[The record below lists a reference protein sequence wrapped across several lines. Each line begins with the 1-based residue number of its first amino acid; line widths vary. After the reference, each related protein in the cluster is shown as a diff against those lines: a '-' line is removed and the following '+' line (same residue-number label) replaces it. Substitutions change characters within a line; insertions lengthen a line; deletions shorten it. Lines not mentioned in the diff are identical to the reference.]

1 MDRNLLTVLLTF
13 TLLHFPFAEAQGKPD
28 ASASDWQAYVAGL
41 PALQEKFIPLLRDPE
56 DPRLRQE
63 LYKFMYSNLSWGYFT
78 RMYQDESYPDFWPM
92 FNQVY
97 PIGFANP
104 DDSYYQAVIDDK
116 GVYRITGERGSTRI
130 FDVQIGSGPLSSW
143 GTGQLGPTKRNFE
156 IDKHV
161 TVNADGA
168 FDFILSPERPEAYQ
182 GDWLPLDPGASF
194 IWIRQI
200 AYDWENEK
208 DGVVT
213 IERLD
218 VPARRAREST
228 ERMSERMSVL
238 SEFVE
243 NWTAL
248 FLNWEKF
255 SGSPFLV
262 NDVEVLDYSHGGGIT
277 TQRYIKGKFEIADGE
292 ALILETE
299 VPKECRYW
307 MFHLADEFLSSLNWL
322 HNQVSIN
329 GHYAKLDSDG
339 KFRAVISNTDPGVA
353 NWLDASGYQHG
364 HIVGRWK
371 ECSSY
376 PKPGVKKVKV
386 ADVRHHLP
394 KDTSMVTPE
403 EREATL
409 RKMRKAAQL
418 RRRW

>member
-1 MDRNLLTVLLTF
+1 MDRTLLTRKWRQPSAAAAESLAVAARTPVGALCPEGAPWRAPSGHMARGSHMCDPYSDIVSAMPSASFRPCAPPQRRFNALATKAGAISGLTVLLTF
-13 TLLHFPFAEAQGKPD
+13 TLLHFSFAEAQGKPD

-41 PALQEKFIPLLRDPE
+41 PALQEKFIPMLRDPE

-168 FDFILSPERPEAYQ
+168 FEFILSPERPEAHK

-218 VPARRAREST
+218 VPARRGPRINRAHVRTYVSAI
-228 ERMSERMSVL
+228 RV
-238 SEFVE
+238 
-243 NWTAL
+243 
-248 FLNWEKF
+248 
-255 SGSPFLV
+255 
-262 NDVEVLDYSHGGGIT
+262 
-277 TQRYIKGKFEIADGE
+277 
-292 ALILETE
+292 
-299 VPKECRYW
+299 CR
-307 MFHLADEFLSSLNWL
+307 
-322 HNQVSIN
+322 
-329 GHYAKLDSDG
+329 KLDCFVSRMG
-339 KFRAVISNTDPGVA
+339 KVLWFAV
-353 NWLDASGYQHG
+353 SG
-364 HIVGRWK
+364 
-371 ECSSY
+371 E
-376 PKPGVKKVKV
+376 
-386 ADVRHHLP
+386 
-394 KDTSMVTPE
+394 
-403 EREATL
+403 
-409 RKMRKAAQL
+409 
-418 RRRW
+418 